1 MTPYLVEW
9 LTTAEDELG
18 QIWLK
23 QVAARKAI
31 AAAEAQIAHLLGRD
45 PLSNGQH
52 RSEGLYRIDV
62 PPLSCSYTVD
72 ARRRRVEVTWVWY
85 VP

>member
-1 MTPYLVEW
+1 MTPYTVEW
-9 LTTAEDELG
+9 VLKAEDELG
-18 QIWLK
+18 RIWLR

-31 AAAEAQIAHLLGRD
+31 TTAQAQIDQLLAQD

-52 RSEGLYRIDV
+52 RSEGLYRIDLT
-62 PPLSCSYTVD
+62 PLICTYTVD
-72 ARRRRVEVTWVWY
+72 AKRRHVKVTWVWY